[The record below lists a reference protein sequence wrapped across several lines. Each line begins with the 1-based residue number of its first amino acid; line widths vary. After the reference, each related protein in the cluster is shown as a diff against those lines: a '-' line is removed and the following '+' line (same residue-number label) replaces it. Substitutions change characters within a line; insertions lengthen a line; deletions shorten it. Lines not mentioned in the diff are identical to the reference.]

1 MPRTRRWHPGQESDE
16 LIFAVCDRFL
26 RQLGDQ
32 YDAQRDTEDRGR
44 KGAAAAVAE
53 WLKSYYGRKDLTRE
67 RVYPLFWEAVRR
79 NFLFLQAPREAKLAE
94 RLSQRFG
101 LQPTEDNAV
110 IHVVNA
116 KGKEAPRH
124 VTSTTADLVLD
135 LVDRV
140 AERHRSAR
148 RPGEEV
154 EPVHIGMG
162 AGFATMM
169 VAKRLAERVRSDL
182 DCPPLV
188 LHALSAG
195 GFLVNEPQKAPVT
208 YFSYFEDALPKVEY
222 VALFSE
228 TVVSLKEDY
237 ERVKMNPGVRRSFER
252 RSQIDIIVTSL
263 AAAHHKHGLLVKFLS
278 YLVEEGVLKEGI
290 FERMDAAGWRGDV
303 QFRPYTDS
311 GPLID
316 ECPVR
321 AVTLFELDEMVDMAR
336 TDGKYVVLVAGPCG
350 ECGEPKVDAL
360 RPLLANPDL
369 RLWTHLVTDAQT
381 AQELSASPDLDDAG
395 GDQPA

>member
-1 MPRTRRWHPGQESDE
+1 MPRARRWHPGQESDE

-26 RQLGDQ
+26 NQLGSQFDPKS
-32 YDAQRDTEDRGR
+32 AQATGER

-53 WLKSYYGRKDLTRE
+53 WLRDEWGRDDLTRE
-67 RVYPLFWEAVRR
+67 RIYPLFWEAVRR
-79 NFLFLQAPREAKLAE
+79 NFLFLQAPREE
-94 RLSQRFG
+94 RLAARVAEKYN
-101 LQPTEDNAV
+101 LTPTEDDAV
-110 IHVVNA
+110 IQVVNA
-116 KGKEAPRH
+116 RGADSARH
-124 VTSTTADLVLD
+124 VTSSTADLVLD

-140 AERHRSAR
+140 VEKRKADRK
-148 RPGEEV
+148 PGEAP

-162 AGFATMM
+162 AGYATMM
-169 VAKRLAERVRSDL
+169 VAKRLADRVRSDL

-195 GFLVNEPQKAPVT
+195 GFLVNDPQKAPIT
-208 YFSYFEDALPKVEY
+208 YFSYFEDALPRVEY

-228 TVVSLKEDY
+228 TVVSLKDDY
-237 ERVKMNPGVRRSFER
+237 ERIKLNPGVRRSFER
-252 RSQIDIIVTSL
+252 RSEIDIIVTSL
-263 AAAHHKHGLLVKFLS
+263 AGSHHEHGLLNKFLTH
-278 YLVEEGVLKEGI
+278 LVDEGVLKPNV
-290 FERMDAAGWRGDV
+290 FEKMDAAGWRGDV

-336 TDGKYVVLVAGPCG
+336 ADGKYVVLLAGPCG
-350 ECGEPKVDAL
+350 ECGHPKVDAL
-360 RPLLANPDL
+360 RPLIAQPSL

-381 AQELSASPDLDDAG
+381 AQALV
-395 GDQPA
+395 